1 MTDTIHEQVSK
12 FVDDEMS
19 VEECDFFVRRLER
32 DSDARSRYL
41 RYQLIG
47 AALRREQV
55 ASPTSTPAAP
65 LARFTPKWIRVGL
78 AASVLLASV
87 LGLVA
92 GDSPLDGPRTFSQS
106 RVAGVQTDVTGV
118 QYLMHHVAASSGL
131 NRTLMHSSVF
141 SDIESESDVNSED
154 REQDETFE

>member
-1 MTDTIHEQVSK
+1 MSDTIHEQVSK

-32 DSDARSRYL
+32 DGDARSRYL

-47 AALRREQV
+47 AALRREQM
-55 ASPTSTPAAP
+55 ASPSAAPAATVTRVAP
-65 LARFTPKWIRVGL
+65 RWVRVGL
-78 AASVLLASV
+78 AASILFASV

-92 GDSPLDGPRTFSQS
+92 GDSPLNGPRTFDQA
-106 RVAGVQTDVTGV
+106 RVTGVQTDVTGV
-118 QYLMHHVAASSGL
+118 QYLLHHMAASTGL

-141 SDIESESDVNSED
+141 SDIESDTDASTED
-154 REQDETFE
+154 REQDETSE